1 MRKILTGAAILA
13 LSTGLLT
20 GCSGMIEAI
29 EKSANYSDV
38 EKIDYNLYRISGT
51 RPNINQQ
58 LQLREFLY
66 QRAQD
71 FCMRN
76 GQGAQL
82 IDGVS
87 GKNPKGEGVK
97 AIVVFR
103 KIRSSTIR
111 PKQMPLAPKPHALL
125 VKRPKKK
132 LRLKPNSLQ
141 QTIHLRNSFLT
152 DNQLMCFRTGVS
164 DESPVRFQERPKARG
179 VPQRTAPGIF
189 VRANTKN
196 GPLRTV
202 LLCALQ
208 LRGNV
213 KHA

>member
-13 LSTGLLT
+13 LSTSLLT

-82 IDGVS
+82 LDV
-87 GKNPKGEGVK
+87 
-97 AIVVFR
+97 
-103 KIRSSTIR
+103 T
-111 PKQMPLAPKPHALL
+111 
-125 VKRPKKK
+125 
-132 LRLKPNSLQ
+132 
-141 QTIHLRNSFLT
+141 
-152 DNQLMCFRTGVS
+152 
-164 DESPVRFQERPKARG
+164 
-179 VPQRTAPGIF
+179 
-189 VRANTKN
+189 
-196 GPLRTV
+196 
-202 LLCALQ
+202 
-208 LRGNV
+208 
-213 KHA
+213 

>member
-87 GKNPKGEGVK
+87 GKNPKGECVK

-103 KIRSSTIR
+103 CVGLMKGPENTFID
-111 PKQMPLAPKPHALL
+111 
-125 VKRPKKK
+125 
-132 LRLKPNSLQ
+132 NSPEADAARAEAARIAREKAEEEAEAKAEQ
-141 QTIHLRNSFLT
+141 SAT
-152 DNQLMCFRTGVS
+152 DNTSAQ
-164 DESPVRFQERPKARG
+164 
-179 VPQRTAPGIF
+179 
-189 VRANTKN
+189 
-196 GPLRTV
+196 
-202 LLCALQ
+202 
-208 LRGNV
+208 
-213 KHA
+213 

>member
-1 MRKILTGAAILA
+1 MQRHDRGDRKKRQLFGR
-13 LSTGLLT
+13 
-20 GCSGMIEAI
+20 
-29 EKSANYSDV
+29 

-82 IDGVS
+82 LDGVS

-103 KIRSSTIR
+103 CVGIMKGPENTFIDNSPEADAARAEAARIAREKAEEEARQDERKCIKRSPGSGKSMRIFWNWGR
-111 PKQMPLAPKPHALL
+111 IFPEQ
-125 VKRPKKK
+125 
-132 LRLKPNSLQ
+132 S
-141 QTIHLRNSFLT
+141 
-152 DNQLMCFRTGVS
+152 C
-164 DESPVRFQERPKARG
+164 QE
-179 VPQRTAPGIF
+179 I
-189 VRANTKN
+189 
-196 GPLRTV
+196 L
-202 LLCALQ
+202 
-208 LRGNV
+208 
-213 KHA
+213 

>member
-82 IDGVS
+82 IAGVS

-103 KIRSSTIR
+103 CVGLMRGPVNTFIDNSPEADAARAEAARIAREMSDDDMAVVAPVDGRVIKVEEAVCPYTGEQTKLVSIFMNVFNVHSQKTPVAGKIEKIEYFHGRY
-111 PKQMPLAPKPHALL
+111 LNA
-125 VKRPKKK
+125 
-132 LRLKPNSLQ
+132 SL
-141 QTIHLRNSFLT
+141 
-152 DNQLMCFRTGVS
+152 D
-164 DESPVRFQERPKARG
+164 
-179 VPQRTAPGIF
+179 
-189 VRANTKN
+189 
-196 GPLRTV
+196 
-202 LLCALQ
+202 
-208 LRGNV
+208 
-213 KHA
+213 